1 MAQGQD
7 HLQDNLVAFVRAW
20 GLLAGSDRT
29 PCGVQIPLSQAH
41 ALIELDRG
49 PMTQRNLTAALRLER
64 SSVSRLV
71 DRLTDR
77 GWITA
82 SVDPDHGGG
91 VLLSLTDEGHRVHR
105 QLSSARSERFA
116 ALLAAI
122 PPDRRDEVVEALAL
136 LTTASTTLEN
146 PS

>member
-1 MAQGQD
+1 MSAEFTE
-7 HLQDNLVAFVRAW
+7 LQDNLVSFVRAW

-41 ALIELDRG
+41 ALIELGHG
-49 PMTQRNLTAALRLER
+49 PRTQRNLTLALRLER

-71 DRLTDR
+71 DRLTER
-77 GWITA
+77 GWLTA
-82 SVDPDHGGG
+82 DPDPDHGGG
-91 VLLSLTDEGHRVHR
+91 VLLSLTDEGQRVHR
-105 QLSSARSERFA
+105 QLSEARNERFA

-122 PPDRRDEVVEALAL
+122 PPDRRDQVIEALTL
-136 LTTASTTLEN
+136 LTSATTALEN